1 MVFGKTG
8 LEPGFERAIRPPV
21 RKPIEVA
28 TDPSL
33 EEDEDLTSRTDLRA
47 ERKRSEAAWM
57 EFAKTLTTISE
68 RHLLRLQLSDEVL
81 RVVQDTRRISSP
93 GARARALRLVR
104 QELRGLD
111 LGLLRERLED
121 LSHPNSRRAPTP
133 ADEWRKRLLDGG
145 EAELAAFLEQYAKA
159 ERQRLRTLLRNARTA
174 GPASKTKALGALTQA
189 LREALSAG

>member
-1 MVFGKTG
+1 M
-8 LEPGFERAIRPPV
+8 
-21 RKPIEVA
+21 RKPIEVLTVPA
-28 TDPSL
+28 E

-68 RHLLRLQLSDEVL
+68 RHLLRLQLSDDVL
-81 RVVQDTRRISSP
+81 RVVQDTRKITSP

-121 LSHPNSRRAPTP
+121 LSHPNARRASTP
-133 ADEWRKRLLDGG
+133 ADEWRRRLLDGG
-145 EAELAAFLEQYAKA
+145 EADLAAFLEQYPRA
-159 ERQRLRTLLRNARTA
+159 ERQQLRTLLRNVRNA
-174 GPASKTKALGALTQA
+174 GPASMNKAVSTLTQA
-189 LREALSAG
+189 LRDALSAR

>member
-1 MVFGKTG
+1 
-8 LEPGFERAIRPPV
+8 V
-21 RKPIEVA
+21 RKPIEVL
-28 TDPSL
+28 TDPAQ

-68 RHLLRLQLSDEVL
+68 RHLLRLQLSEEVL
-81 RVVQDTRRISSP
+81 RVVQDTRKITSP

-121 LSHPNSRRAPTP
+121 LSHPNARRASTP
-133 ADEWRKRLLDGG
+133 ADDWRRRLLDGG
-145 EAELAAFLEQYAKA
+145 EAELAAFLEQCPRA
-159 ERQRLRTLLRNARTA
+159 ERQQLRTLLRNARSA
-174 GPASKTKALGALTQA
+174 GPASLNKALGTLTQA
-189 LREALSAG
+189 LRDALSAR

>member
-1 MVFGKTG
+1 M
-8 LEPGFERAIRPPV
+8 
-21 RKPIEVA
+21 RKPIEVLTA
-28 TDPSL
+28 PAE

-68 RHLLRLQLSDEVL
+68 RHLLRLQLSDDVL
-81 RVVQDTRRISSP
+81 RVVQDTRKITSP

-121 LSHPNSRRAPTP
+121 LSHPNARRASTP
-133 ADEWRKRLLDGG
+133 ADEWRRRLLDGG
-145 EAELAAFLEQYAKA
+145 EADLAAFLEQYPRA
-159 ERQRLRTLLRNARTA
+159 ERQQLRTLLRNVRNA
-174 GPASKTKALGALTQA
+174 GPASMNKAVSTLTQA
-189 LREALSAG
+189 LRDALSAR